1 MKKYTI
7 TMAIIALSI
16 SLISCGSKDKH
27 EAVAD
32 NSTPIP
38 VKVSQVESSGIK
50 PFIAASGKIEAVSNA
65 NLSTRMMGFVKSV
78 PVKVGD
84 KVRKGQL
91 LVSVNN
97 TDLQA
102 KRAQVNA
109 SITQAQAG
117 FNNAKKDYE
126 RFKALFAQNS
136 ASQKEMDDMTAHY
149 EMAKAG
155 LEAANQMKN
164 EVNAQFAYANIT
176 APFRGVVTNLFVED
190 GDMANPG
197 MPLVAI
203 EAPGKYEVTALVPES
218 DIAQIKSGIPVDV
231 TIKSLGATVKG
242 EVTEVST
249 SAKNTGGQYLVKAVL
264 DKTDAKI
271 LSGMFATVQFPVE
284 AKTKSSLV
292 LIPKSAIVER
302 GQLKGVYTVSSQN
315 TAILRWVT
323 VGKMFGDDVQILS
336 GLDIDEPYILSADG
350 RLFNGAKVT
359 IQ

>member
-1 MKKYTI
+1 MKKHTI
-7 TMAIIALSI
+7 TLAIIVLSI

-27 EAVAD
+27 EVVAD

-38 VKVSQVESSGIK
+38 VTISQVKTNGIK
-50 PFIAASGKIEAVSNA
+50 PFIAASGKIKAVSSA
-65 NLSTRMMGFVKSV
+65 NLSTRMMGYVNNVS
-78 PVKVGD
+78 VKVGD
-84 KVRKGQL
+84 KVKQGQL

-97 TDLQA
+97 SDLQA

-109 SITQAQAG
+109 AITQAQAA
-117 FNNAKKDYE
+117 FNNANKDYE
-126 RFKALFAQNS
+126 RFKTLFAQNS

-164 EVNAQFAYANIT
+164 EVNAQFTYTNIS
-176 APFRGVVTNLFVED
+176 APFSGVITNLFVEK

-203 EAPGKYEVTALVPES
+203 EAPGKYEVTALVPET
-218 DIAQIKSGIPVDV
+218 DIAQIKTGIPVDI
-231 TIKSLGATVKG
+231 TIKSLGVIVNG
-242 EVTEVST
+242 RVTEVSI
-249 SAKNTGGQYLVKAVL
+249 SAKNTGGQFLVKAVL
-264 DKTDAKI
+264 DKTDIKI

-292 LIPKSAIVER
+292 LVPKSAIVQR

-315 TAILRWVT
+315 TAVLRWVT
-323 VGKMFGDDVQILS
+323 VGKNFGNEVQVLS
-336 GLDIDEPYILSADG
+336 GLDVDEPYVLTAEG